1 MPAENN
7 PLMTPGLPAGALPH
21 VGSEVAPRPA
31 PGMWDLDELEHGP
44 PPPLSVRVKRALGV
58 AAVWT
63 IAILP
68 VATGWQR
75 CAVAALL
82 HRPCPG
88 CGMTRAI
95 LLLAGGHVDASL
107 RMHALAVPVAL
118 MGVVFIASTIWTT
131 LTVGTPLSL
140 YKGRLGRWTVAG
152 LAVVY
157 GAAFVLWIARGFGLF
172 GGPVPVY

>member
-1 MPAENN
+1 
-7 PLMTPGLPAGALPH
+7 
-21 VGSEVAPRPA
+21 
-31 PGMWDLDELEHGP
+31 MWDLDELEHGP
-44 PPPLSVRVKRALGV
+44 PPPLGVRVRRAVGV
-58 AAVWT
+58 AAVWA

-118 MGVVFIASTIWTT
+118 MGVFFIASTIWTT

-140 YKGRLGRWTVAG
+140 YKGRLGRLTVAG
-152 LAVVY
+152 LTIVY
-157 GAAFVLWIARGFGLF
+157 GAAFALWI
-172 GGPVPVY
+172 